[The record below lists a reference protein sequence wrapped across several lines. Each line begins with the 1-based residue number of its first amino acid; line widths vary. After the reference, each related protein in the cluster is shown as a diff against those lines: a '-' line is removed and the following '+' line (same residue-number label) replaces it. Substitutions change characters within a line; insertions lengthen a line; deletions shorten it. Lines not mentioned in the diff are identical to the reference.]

1 MREKTH
7 INNVGIYISMTNKL
21 SEIVTNYNLIAII
34 SSIDRMNP

>member
-1 MREKTH
+1 MWE
-7 INNVGIYISMTNKL
+7 YISMTNKL